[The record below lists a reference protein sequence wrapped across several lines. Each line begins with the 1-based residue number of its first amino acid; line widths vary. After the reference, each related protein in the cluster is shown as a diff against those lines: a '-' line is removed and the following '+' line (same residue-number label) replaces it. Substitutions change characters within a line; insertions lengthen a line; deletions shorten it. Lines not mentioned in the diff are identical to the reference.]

1 MNFSIQE
8 VFNDGVVVQ
17 SSKTGFGIT
26 AIHTKVLGKLLPQ
39 LAEGTLEAVATA
51 EDVSYVNGRVNEL
64 AVMLGMQPMHE
75 GTVSFYDAGMLP
87 NFGEEGE
94 VQVYLVAID
103 EGDGNTAFAFTTEPS
118 HSEGDVFSSFS
129 VETAELAEVGALLAG
144 VNFDAEG
151 LVTQREA
158 YEAQAEAAEATQH

>member
-8 VFNDGVVVQ
+8 VFSDGVVVQ
-17 SSKTGFGIT
+17 SSKDGFGIT
-26 AIHTKVLGKLLPQ
+26 KIHVQVLGKLLPQ
-39 LAEGTLEAVATA
+39 LADGTLEAVATA
-51 EDVSYVNGRVNEL
+51 EDVSYVNGRVNEM
-64 AVMLGMQPMHE
+64 AIMFGMQSIHE
-75 GTVSFYDAGMLP
+75 GTASYYDAGMLP

-103 EGDGNTAFAFTTEPS
+103 EGDGNTAFAFTTETS
-118 HSEGDVFSSFS
+118 VGDGDVFSSFS

-144 VNFDAEG
+144 VDFDAEG